1 MKGGN
6 SVAYLDVSDLR
17 KSFGDGNAKVNVLNG
32 ISMEVDEGQMC
43 AVLGQSG
50 SGKSTLLNIIGGL
63 DKQDS
68 GKITVDGRDIS
79 NYGNKELSEYR
90 RECLGFIFQFYNL
103 VPNLTVLENIQ
114 VGEYLSSS
122 PLDINEILHIL
133 GLSELKN
140 RFPGELSGGQQQR
153 CSIGRA
159 LIKNPKL
166 LLCDEPTGALDY
178 NTSKDILGLIEQ
190 VNKKYNTTIIMVTHN
205 QTISEM
211 MHKTIFL
218 KDGTVIKTR
227 INKNPAAASELEW

>member
-1 MKGGN
+1 M
-6 SVAYLDVSDLR
+6 AYLDVSDLR

-79 NYGNKELSEYR
+79 NCGNKELSEYR

-218 KDGTVIKTR
+218 KDGTVIKTH